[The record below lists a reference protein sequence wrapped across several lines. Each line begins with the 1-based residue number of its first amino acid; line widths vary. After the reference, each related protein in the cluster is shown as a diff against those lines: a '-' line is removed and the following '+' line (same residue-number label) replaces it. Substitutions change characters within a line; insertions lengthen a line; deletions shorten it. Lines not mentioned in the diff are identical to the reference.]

1 MGCGPVQPTKA
12 FEGEDQDMKA
22 VKSLP
27 ARPAVPFTAPPL
39 VTPHAGQMI
48 GERYRL
54 EEWLERGGM
63 GSVWR
68 AQQVRLRSPA
78 AIKFLDPSLIEV
90 PEMLERF
97 LQEARSAAAV
107 KSAHVI
113 QVFDFGSEGGLP
125 YIAMELLEGEN
136 LDTRLALRGTLSPA
150 ELDRIFSEVARGLGQ
165 AHELG
170 VIHRDVKPGNIFLA
184 REGRHEVTK
193 LIDFGIAKVKADA
206 LRVSQSIGTEL
217 GTLLGT
223 PQYMSP
229 EQMRGRTTLDYRTD
243 LWALAI
249 IACECLTG
257 RQPFSGTTM
266 GDLTVQIC
274 TEEPLAPSTLGDVPA
289 GFDQWFHKGTQKEP
303 SERFESAAEM
313 ADALSV
319 LLLPT
324 SRRSRN
330 LRLGRRTLG
339 SRMPALF
346 GSRPLPSAQ
355 QMRRAWSAASRG
367 ILRRSAWAWERARS
381 LSSSSTGLLS
391 FSTSLLRTQARRA
404 AQSLRHAGV
413 QRLWSR
419 NGALGFALL
428 VFACGLL
435 FWRPQPKWGS
445 LHSAPVDSAPV
456 DSAPVDSAPV
466 DTVSQQALS
475 PQKPS
480 TAPAG
485 PLRPPTLP
493 VLTAEDLPLVQ
504 EPAVAATEPRATP
517 ARATPAK
524 ATADRPR
531 AKPPS
536 SPVSSDDAP
545 SSPMSSAMVR
555 LGALLA
561 QGGEA
566 NDARR
571 PARAQPPA
579 PARARDR
586 ASSKAE

>member
-1 MGCGPVQPTKA
+1 
-12 FEGEDQDMKA
+12 MKA

-27 ARPAVPFTAPPL
+27 ARPAVPFAAPPL
-39 VTPHAGQMI
+39 VTPHVGQMI

-107 KSAHVI
+107 QSAHVI

-150 ELDRIFSEVARGLGQ
+150 ELDKIFSEVARGLGQ

-206 LRVSQSIGTEL
+206 LRVSQIVGTEL

-229 EQMRGRTTLDYRTD
+229 EQMRGRATLDYRTD

-274 TEEPLAPSTLGDVPA
+274 TEEPLVPSTLGDVPA
-289 GFDQWFHKGTQKEP
+289 GFDQWFHKGTRKEP

-313 ADALSV
+313 ADALSL
-319 LLLPT
+319 LLLPS
-324 SRRSRN
+324 SRRSRS
-330 LRLGRRTLG
+330 LRLGRRTLA

-346 GSRPLPSAQ
+346 RSSPLPSAQ
-355 QMRRAWSAASRG
+355 EMRRAWSAASSG
-367 ILRRSAWAWERARS
+367 ILHRSAWTLERARA
-381 LSSSSTGLLS
+381 LGSSSTGLLS
-391 FSTSLLRTQARRA
+391 LSASLLRTQARRA
-404 AQSLRHAGV
+404 AQALRNAGV

-435 FWRPQPKWGS
+435 FWRPQPQRGV
-445 LHSAPVDSAPV
+445 LPSAPI
-456 DSAPVDSAPV
+456 DSAPV

-475 PQKPS
+475 PQKAS
-480 TAPAG
+480 AAPAE
-485 PLRPPTLP
+485 PLTRPTLP
-493 VLTAEDLPLVQ
+493 VLTPEDLPLVR
-504 EPAVAATEPRATP
+504 EAAVPATEPRAIP
-517 ARATPAK
+517 ARATAAK

-531 AKPPS
+531 AKAPS

-579 PARARDR
+579 AARARER